1 MTMILGNEKYQWS
14 IEFFYENP
22 DRFIKNMDKSSN
34 LCKEQSEQ
42 FILLKVLPD
51 LEESWGRGSS
61 KNKEV
66 YKILTKLSCSLNS
79 NTVVKHS
86 LQLLLHLIYRENVGS
101 DIGSLQVLEDIMRS
115 SIFPCEGMFRKHEH
129 SERKLKLFCY
139 SRVLSLLL
147 MQQILQDELPILDLE
162 EDLKRVYK
170 ELRSHYDQIQY
181 KRKDLLRYSMES
193 ILETNYR
200 LRKPIGKSQVA
211 VRLRSFIVECQ
222 EFCGNPRRESKD
234 LDILRSLRQR
244 KKNGK
249 WIDLHCILI
258 HLHGKVKMFSSIFAF
273 QSSI

>member
-1 MTMILGNEKYQWS
+1 MTTISGHEECQWS

-22 DRFIKNMDKSSN
+22 DRFIQNMDTSSN
-34 LCKEQSEQ
+34 LCKEQREQ

-51 LEESWGRGSS
+51 LEESWGRCSS

-79 NTVVKHS
+79 DTVVKHS
-86 LQLLLHLIYRENVGS
+86 LQLLLHLICRENFGS
-101 DIGSLQVLEDIMRS
+101 DIASLLVLEKIMRS
-115 SIFPCEGMFRKHEH
+115 SIFPSEGMFRKHED
-129 SERKLKLFCY
+129 SVLNLKLFCY
-139 SRVLSLLL
+139 SRILSLLL
-147 MQQILQDELPILDLE
+147 IQQIWQYKLPILDLE
-162 EDLKRVYK
+162 EDLERVYK
-170 ELRSHYDQIQY
+170 ELRSHCDQIQY

-193 ILETNYR
+193 TLETNSR
-200 LRKPIGKSQVA
+200 LRKPIDKSQVA
-211 VRLRSFIVECQ
+211 ARLRSFIEECQ

-258 HLHGKVKMFSSIFAF
+258 YLHGKVKIFSSIFAF
-273 QSSI
+273 QRSI